1 MKKFKVLKSDM
12 LTPFQGFQ
20 MEIRFRAK
28 RAAFNMIVTT
38 PPLIVNDEFLLQD
51 KKGIHRNCDGNTL
64 ELIIDGEAVKVV
76 EIKKLMILRS
86 EINLLI
92 NLFNTPCNDGTIQ
105 KQIIE
110 KLHELED
117 KPND

>member
-1 MKKFKVLKSDM
+1 
-12 LTPFQGFQ
+12 

-28 RAAFNMIVTT
+28 RAAFNMTVTT
-38 PPLIVNDEFLLQD
+38 PPLIVDDEFLLQD

-64 ELIIDGEAVKVV
+64 EIVIDDEAVKVD
-76 EIKKLMILRS
+76 EIKKMMKLKA
-86 EINLLI
+86 EINHVI

-117 KPND
+117 KLND